1 MYNELFYENDLVTKT
16 KPEIKDTM
24 LGHEVF
30 RYIFL
35 FIYFYLYIFKLN
47 FFKLNFFKFN
57 FLN

>member
-47 FFKLNFFKFN
+47 FFKLNF
-57 FLN
+57 LN